1 MSKKKP
7 SDVAEIY
14 KDKHTLVEV
23 TIHRRP
29 KVKVSKSWSES
40 LSDSENVVF
49 KRPTSISHKSKSPV
63 KRGKSRSREADKEN
77 QMSTKTSRICE
88 QPDHSELISVID
100 KLKLDLERSKN
111 ETFRYKSE
119 YGVLAKQVE
128 ISKTSVSNLEEQV
141 VNLKQIISKLTSNN
155 SELLEIVAEKINY
168 EEKISE
174 LEKSK
179 HFLAEQLQMEQSESI
194 ILKQKLREA
203 QAEIQKLKSVT
214 SGILSDLPDLEPA
227 RVPSM
232 NLGDETRN
240 VLGLKDDDEDSAYE
254 DPRTDSIRSV
264 SKNIV
269 SGKIISESL
278 PAQQAVLLNVE
289 LSESEDVLD
298 GRLNIKERLNK
309 EVEDLSLKMGEIH
322 IPKPKPFPEGS
333 LHLSL
338 SSLSSDHQGAT
349 LDNTTLSE
357 GKFLRGL
364 EDSIELNKTNMTS
377 HSE

>member
-1 MSKKKP
+1 MSRKT
-7 SDVAEIY
+7 SQNVAEVY

-23 TIHRRP
+23 TVHRRP
-29 KVKVSKSWSES
+29 KIKVSKSWSES

-49 KRPTSISHKSKSPV
+49 KKPTSRSGSHYQSQSKSPV
-63 KRGKSRSREADKEN
+63 KRGKSKLRENEKEN
-77 QMSTKTSRICE
+77 QLSTKTSRICE
-88 QPDHSELISVID
+88 QPDHSEFISVID
-100 KLKLDLERSKN
+100 KLKLDLEKSKN

-128 ISKTSVSNLEEQV
+128 ISKGSVSNLEKQV
-141 VNLKQIISKLTSNN
+141 VNLKQIISSLTSNN

-179 HFLAEQLQMEQSESI
+179 HNLNEQLQAEQTESV
-194 ILKQKLREA
+194 ILRQRLKEA
-203 QAEIQKLKSVT
+203 RTEIQKLKSVT

-264 SKNIV
+264 PKNNY
-269 SGKIISESL
+269 GEKIINENIS
-278 PAQQAVLLNVE
+278 PQQFHPLNVE
-289 LSESEDVLD
+289 LSESEDVGD
-298 GRLNIKERLNK
+298 GIDKGMEN
-309 EVEDLSLKMGEIH
+309 LSLKIGQIH
-322 IPKPKPFPEGS
+322 IPKPKPFPNGS

-338 SSLSSDHQGAT
+338 SSLSSDNQGAT
-349 LDNTTLSE
+349 MDNTSLSE

-377 HSE
+377 QSE